1 MKVTKKNGKVVLFD
15 DEKVVRS
22 ILKANAEVPNE
33 AMMRKTA
40 QRYANEV
47 FDRLTERSE
56 SGEIGSK
63 RKEVKELIA
72 DMRKNAPNI
81 EYSIFHSIHDVCLD
95 TMAGYRWRGKKHSFL
110 EHYDSGAHT
119 CPCEEE

>member
-22 ILKANAEVPNE
+22 ILKANAEVPGE

-47 FDRLTERSE
+47 FDRLTEQSE
-56 SGEIGSK
+56 IITTD
-63 RKEVKELIA
+63 EVRRCVAEVLREKGRPQTA
-72 DMRKNAPNI
+72 
-81 EYSIFHSIHDVCLD
+81 
-95 TMAGYRWRGKKHSFL
+95 
-110 EHYDSGAHT
+110 EHYLGFKK
-119 CPCEEE
+119 